1 MIKTKYSL
9 LAIVIGFLIALMSS
23 YINEAKSIFL
33 TIGIVIMLFGL
44 FKISSNIPSKNNNSH
59 EKIEDEEE

>member
-9 LAIVIGFLIALMSS
+9 LAIFIGFLIALMSS
-23 YINEAKSIFL
+23 YIKEAKSIFL

-44 FKISSNIPSKNNNSH
+44 FKISTNIPNKTNNSH